1 MYKFYTDIS
10 EETAYRDMNLYY
22 TKLADRF
29 FTPAY
34 CSYDNQV
41 PRWPTCACPK
51 TWPAVWLS

>member
-34 CSYDNQV
+34 CSYEV